1 MNFDDDVVPLNKQSV
16 DINVRI
22 TVDDLRKPYPIKRSE
37 FSDDEISYE
46 KIKTKLTVSQ
56 LSYLFRVLIDLE
68 VFKQRTK
75 SDVLKF
81 ISDNFQTSNAEEI
94 SLNSLRSKY
103 YTVDDST
110 RDAVKDVLIRMLK
123 KIEKG

>member
-1 MNFDDDVVPLNKQSV
+1 MNFDDAVVQHNKQSV

-22 TVDDLRKPYPIKRSE
+22 IVDDLRKPYPIKRSE
-37 FSDDEISYE
+37 FSDDETSYE

>member
-1 MNFDDDVVPLNKQSV
+1 MNFDDEVVPLNKQSV